1 MFYQITRLVFSRNR
15 ILSILVFLFLIST
28 LQVVGQKKE
37 SFPVRYF
44 KRIFFD
50 TMPKSKAQFLAYPT
64 IAYSPETSLELGIS
78 ALYVRYA
85 KGDTNNRL
93 SEINGFAFYTLQNQ
107 FGGIIEHAIYSD
119 KNNWFFLGKLKFQSF
134 PLTFYGIGA
143 NAPNVKLSKVEALQ
157 FQLKERVLHKI
168 YGNFYGG
175 IEFDLHHLGNVR
187 FNDYDTSNIYEKPL
201 GHQGSTNLGIGA
213 GVLYDN
219 RHNVLNVRHGFFSE
233 LAFLYYGPQFG
244 GKYEFSTIY
253 SDIRWFHP
261 IRKRNVLA
269 LHAVG
274 QFSMGNPPFNQ
285 LALLGGESIMR
296 GYYLGRFR
304 DRNLISAQ
312 AEYRMLP
319 FSFAKRWGATL
330 FASTGFVYNTFSSVE
345 SNHLLIAGGAGLRF
359 LLFRK
364 KDVWVRLDVAFT
376 KEGQGFYIFIGE
388 AF

>member
-1 MFYQITRLVFSRNR
+1 MFLRLSSLLVLVA
-15 ILSILVFLFLIST
+15 LSCTFLAYS
-28 LQVVGQKKE
+28 QKKQ
-37 SFPVRYF
+37 SFPVRYL
-44 KRIFFD
+44 KRVFFD
-50 TMPKSKAQFLAYPT
+50 TMPKSQPQLLAYP
-64 IAYSPETSLELGIS
+64 IAAYSPETNVELGIS

-93 SEINGFAFYTLQNQ
+93 SEINGLAFYTLQNQ

-119 KNNWFFLGKLKFQSF
+119 KNTWFFLGKLKFQSF

-143 NAPNVKLSKVEALQ
+143 EAPNVKLSKVEAFQ
-157 FQLKERVLHKI
+157 FQLKERLLHKI

-175 IEFDLHHLGNVR
+175 LEFDLQHLGKVR
-187 FNDYDTSNIYEKPL
+187 FNDYDTTNYYEKPY
-201 GHQGSTNLGIGA
+201 GHAGSTNLGIGA
-213 GVLYDN
+213 GILYDN

-233 LAFLYYGPQFG
+233 LAFLYYGKQFG
-244 GKYEFSTIY
+244 GKYEFSSVFT
-253 SDIRWFHP
+253 DIRWFHP

-274 QFSMGNPPFNQ
+274 QFSLGNPPFNQ

-304 DRNLISAQ
+304 DRNLLAAQ

-319 FSFAKRWGATL
+319 FSFAKRWGATV
-330 FASTGFVYNTFSSVE
+330 FAGTGLVYNSIPSIQ
-345 SNHLLIAGGAGLRF
+345 SDHLLLAAGAGLRF

-364 KDVWVRLDVAFT
+364 KDVWVRLDLAFT
-376 KEGQGFYIFIGE
+376 REGQGVYIYIGE